1 MPGRGCY
8 TESPLHPLVM
18 LHYVTPSKAQMRRKE
33 QGAMTT
39 QDLADR
45 LERSIERGGLP
56 TEEDAEQAYKA
67 LRQAYDRLEGLAF
80 RVKPFAAADSS
91 DIDEPITLEQLGLV
105 ALIAADA
112 RRSLDDIGKEVAH
125 LESAIWE
132 LGAIRDDQINQIR
145 MQAGRSTCDAN

>member
-1 MPGRGCY
+1 
-8 TESPLHPLVM
+8 
-18 LHYVTPSKAQMRRKE
+18 
-33 QGAMTT
+33 MTT